1 MSTSILPIAGAR
13 EVWTELRRA
22 SHGHRLMIA
31 AAIGLG
37 LLSAGLGLLFPALLG
52 ALVDLIDDDAADLG
66 TVVTITVAAVGA
78 TIAGAIGT
86 AVTIVLAARAYQS
99 ILADLRERLVARA
112 MGLPQGV
119 VERAGTGD
127 LLARAGDDV
136 AQIADAAP
144 RVVPALTSA
153 GFTIVVT
160 LGGMTALDWRYGA
173 ALAVTLPVYFLTL
186 RWYLATAPPVYQ
198 AERSAMGVRAQHILE
213 SLRGRDTVLGFGL
226 GERRHHTVIGAS
238 WAVVGHSLRARTVQ
252 NMFFGRLN
260 FAEYLGMAGILTA
273 GYLLISAGH
282 STIGAATTAML
293 FFLRLF
299 GPINQLLMVVD
310 VLQSALASLGR
321 IVGVIA
327 MPGPGRGDVSGPGAA
342 GRAGQARQIS
352 GVADVVV
359 RLRGVTF
366 AYDGEHVLHG
376 VDLSIGAGERLAIV
390 GASGAGKTTLARVL
404 AGIYVPATGSVQ
416 RPRNTAMITQES
428 HVFAGTLRE
437 NLTLAAPQSSDGDI
451 WTALEATGAAGLL
464 ELLPD
469 GLDTA
474 LGAAGVELTSAQ
486 AQQLAL
492 ARIML
497 VDPEMVIMDEA
508 TAEAG
513 SSDAG
518 VLDRAAQRVLDGRTG
533 LVIAHRLS
541 QAAACDRIVVME
553 QGRIAE
559 TGTHAE
565 LLAADGV
572 YGRLWRA
579 SRSGSPAGTGT

>member
-1 MSTSILPIAGAR
+1 MNASILPIAGAR
-13 EVWTELRRA
+13 EIWTELRRA
-22 SHGHRLMIA
+22 SHGHRLVLA

-37 LLSAGLGLLFPALLG
+37 LLSAALGLLFPAMLG
-52 ALVDLIDDDAADLG
+52 ALVDLIEAGAAGFG
-66 TVVTITVAAVGA
+66 TVAMITVAAVGA
-78 TIAGAIGT
+78 AVAGAVGI
-86 AVTIVLAARAYQS
+86 ALTIVLAARAYQA

-112 MGLPQGV
+112 MTLPQGV

-127 LLARAGDDV
+127 LLARASDDV
-136 AQIADAAP
+136 AQVADAAP

-153 GFTIVVT
+153 GFTIIVT

-173 ALAVTLPVYFLTL
+173 ALAVTLPVYVLTL
-186 RWYLATAPPVYQ
+186 RWYLSTAPPVYQ
-198 AERSAMGVRAQHILE
+198 TERAAMGERAQHILE

-226 GERRHHTVIGAS
+226 SERRHDTVIGAS

-260 FAEYLGMAGILTA
+260 LAEYLGMAGILAA

-321 IVGVIA
+321 IVGVIT
-327 MPGPGRGDVSGPGAA
+327 MTGPGHGDHPDERTEQTPAVTEAK
-342 GRAGQARQIS
+342 
-352 GVADVVV
+352 V
-359 RLRGVTF
+359 RLREVTF
-366 AYDGEHVLHG
+366 AYADERVLHG
-376 VDLSIGAGERLAIV
+376 VDLSIGTRERVAVV

-404 AGIYVPATGSVQ
+404 AGIHAPTSGSVL
-416 RPRNTAMITQES
+416 RPGNTAMIAQES

-437 NLTLAAPQSSDGDI
+437 NLTLAAPQAGDDDI
-451 WTALEATGAAGLL
+451 RAALEATGAAGLL
-464 ELLPD
+464 DLLPD
-469 GLDTA
+469 GLDST
-474 LGAAGVELTSAQ
+474 LGAAGDELTSAQ

-492 ARIML
+492 ARIIL
-497 VDPEMVIMDEA
+497 TDPEMVILDEA

-513 SSDAG
+513 SADAG
-518 VLDRAAQRVLDGRTG
+518 VLDRAAERVLEGRTG

-541 QAAACDRIVVME
+541 QAAACDRIIVME

-559 TGTHAE
+559 VGTHAD

-572 YGRLWRA
+572 YARLWRA
-579 SRSGSPAGTGT
+579 SEPGRQAVTGR